1 MRGTAA
7 RLLATVGALLL
18 ATGLVVLGAASASAD
33 KGGNGEPGA
42 PGNNGTVKV
51 GDSTDLDEG
60 RPENDPHLPC
70 TFNIQWFNF
79 DSGWGTLDATV
90 EIELQAPTNEAKG
103 VGMTV
108 ASGDL
113 SPSFVGNGGQPGAGD
128 GMDHLE
134 WYTLAFTGDPQEQQ
148 GYHVKITVTTPH
160 SFGSDRKFKVF
171 WVGPCETP
179 ESSAPPSSSP
189 PSSAPPVVG
198 PAVLGAPVVGPGAR
212 RAVGH
217 RARDRDGEAQ
227 ADQEAHQGASR
238 RGGDRARHPGGRPD
252 GGGGRQRR
260 GPGSGWPGRR
270 GPGGPAGRSGSR
282 AGRSRRHAG
291 AARVARHAPGLTGGS
306 SRGGDPGRGSR

>member
-1 MRGTAA
+1 MMTHRPKTHARPVRGTAA

-33 KGGNGEPGA
+33 KGGEGKPGA

-90 EIELQAPTNEAKG
+90 EIELQAPTHEAKG
-103 VGMTV
+103 VDMSV

-113 SPSFVGNGGQPGAGD
+113 SPSFVGNGGQPGAGG

-134 WYTLAFTGDPQEQQ
+134 WYTLDFTGDPQPQQ

-171 WVGPCETP
+171 WVGPCEAP
-179 ESSAPPSSSP
+179 ESSAPPSSAPPTSEP
-189 PSSAPPVVG
+189 PSSAAPPSSSAPSPVA
-198 PAVLGAPVVGPGAR
+198 PSESVLGTETVKPKPTKKPTQAPPAAEETVLGTQ
-212 RAVGH
+212 AVAPTAVAAGS
-217 RARDRDGEAQ
+217 AG
-227 ADQEAHQGASR
+227 DQ
-238 RGGDRARHPGGRPD
+238 
-252 GGGGRQRR
+252 
-260 GPGSGWPGRR
+260 
-270 GPGGPAGRSGSR
+270 GPGGPGAGGWAALLVAAGLALLAAGGALGLRGPHGSHQ
-282 AGRSRRHAG
+282 A
-291 AARVARHAPGLTGGS
+291 
-306 SRGGDPGRGSR
+306 

>member
-33 KGGNGEPGA
+33 KGDNGKPGA

-90 EIELQAPTNEAKG
+90 EIDLQAPTNGAKG

-134 WYTLAFTGDPQEQQ
+134 WYTLAFTGDPHPQQ

-160 SFGSDRKFKVF
+160 SLGSDRKFKVF
-171 WVGPCETP
+171 WVGPCEAPESSAPPSSAPPSSTP
-179 ESSAPPSSSP
+179 PSSAPPSSSP
-189 PSSAPPVVG
+189 PSSAP
-198 PAVLGAPVVGPGAR
+198 APVVPSDTVLGTETVKPKPSKKPTKAPPAAEETVLGT
-212 RAVGH
+212 
-217 RARDRDGEAQ
+217 
-227 ADQEAHQGASR
+227 QEAAPTAVAAGSA
-238 RGGDRARHPGGRPD
+238 GD
-252 GGGGRQRR
+252 Q
-260 GPGSGWPGRR
+260 
-270 GPGGPAGRSGSR
+270 GPGGPGAGGWAALLVG
-282 AGRSRRHAG
+282 AGLALVAAG
-291 AARVARHAPGLTGGS
+291 GTLGL
-306 SRGGDPGRGSR
+306 RGSRGSHQV